1 MMNERKLQVIK
12 KAHQLFIEKGFQAT
26 SIQDILD
33 FSGISKGTFYN
44 YFSSKN
50 ELLIELFKTIY
61 TKLEKDR
68 ADLLIGKDPA
78 DINIFIQQIEMQMHT
93 NRANKLISLFEEVFF
108 SKDEE
113 LKEFIKRGQLRMI
126 RWIYERF
133 IDLFGEEKKPYLLD
147 CSIMFMGILNH
158 NIKFNLMGQENATAS
173 IHRVVKYSV
182 ERIVQVVNEVAQ
194 TKDQLIA
201 PERLEQWFPENRD
214 GILARKQN
222 LITLL
227 DTMKSKLGGTSY
239 VELLDFIQEELLE
252 AKSPR
257 RFLLEKMIQSLKE
270 SPTISVTETDELE
283 KMIQTFYSKPVPP
296 AKS

>member
-1 MMNERKLQVIK
+1 MNERKLQVIK

-158 NIKFNLMGQENATAS
+158 NIKFNLMGQESGSAS

-182 ERIVQVVNEVAQ
+182 ERIVQVVNEVVQ

-214 GILARKQN
+214 GILARKQA

-227 DTMKSKLGGTSY
+227 ESMKSKLSGTPY

-257 RFLLEKMIQSLKE
+257 RFLLESMIGSLSE
-270 SPTISVTETDELE
+270 SPSVTESDISELE
-283 KMIQTFYSKPVPP
+283 NMIHSFYSKPVPP
-296 AKS
+296 AVS

>member
-1 MMNERKLQVIK
+1 MNERKLQVIK
-12 KAHQLFIEKGFQAT
+12 MAHQLFIQKGFQAT

-33 FSGISKGTFYN
+33 YSGISKGTFYN

-68 ADLLIGKDPA
+68 AALLIGKDPA
-78 DINIFIQQIEMQMHT
+78 DIHVFIQQIEMQMHT
-93 NRANKLISLFEEVFF
+93 NRTNKLIPLFEEVFF

-113 LKEFIKRGQLRMI
+113 LKEFIKRGQLRLI

-133 IDLFGEEKKPYLLD
+133 IDLFGEAKKPYLLD

-158 NIKFNLMGQENATAS
+158 NLKYTVMGNEGKKPS

-182 ERIVQVVNEVAQ
+182 ERIVQVVNEVSQ
-194 TKDQLIA
+194 KQDQLIA
-201 PERLEQWFPENRD
+201 PERLEQWFPENGD
-214 GILARKQN
+214 GILACKQSLVN
-222 LITLL
+222 LT
-227 DTMKSKLGGTSY
+227 DSMKSKLSGTQY
-239 VELLDFIQEELLE
+239 VELLDFILEEVLE

-257 RFLLEKMIQSLKE
+257 RFLLENMIGALKE
-270 SPTISVTETDELE
+270 CPALSETDIEKLE
-283 KMIQTFYSKPVPP
+283 DTLHSFFIKQVPP
-296 AKS
+296 AS

>member
-1 MMNERKLQVIK
+1 MNERKLQVIK

-158 NIKFNLMGQENATAS
+158 NIKFNLMGQESGNAS

-182 ERIVQVVNEVAQ
+182 ERIVQVVYEVAQ

-214 GILARKQN
+214 GILARKQS

-227 DTMKSKLGGTSY
+227 DSMKSKLSGTPY

-257 RFLLEKMIQSLKE
+257 RFLLESMIGSLKE
-270 SPTISVTETDELE
+270 SLSVTESDISELE
-283 KMIQTFYSKPVPP
+283 NKIHSFYSKPVPP
-296 AKS
+296 AAS